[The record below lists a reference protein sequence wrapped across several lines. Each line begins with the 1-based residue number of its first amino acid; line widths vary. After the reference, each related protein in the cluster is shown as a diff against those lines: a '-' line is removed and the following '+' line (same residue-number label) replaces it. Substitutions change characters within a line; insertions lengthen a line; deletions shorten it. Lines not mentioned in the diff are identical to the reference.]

1 MISLNAWI
9 GYKIKYKMT
18 KFKIILFIIATLISI
33 SRIIWKYMKEKQN
46 PSVYDLL
53 WPLLFLWLTIKNVDK
68 L

>member
-1 MISLNAWI
+1 
-9 GYKIKYKMT
+9 MT